1 MKNKSLEVIKSK
13 IKLRVSGKNVNR
25 YLLRLSKNHIS
36 LLSVLKKSKDE
47 YDILIYF
54 KDYELAQKLNTI
66 YDIHII
72 EYGGWEQE
80 KKYLKKNKWIFLALI
95 FSLLFLF

>member
-54 KDYELAQKLNTI
+54 KVYSTKMKFQ
-66 YDIHII
+66 
-72 EYGGWEQE
+72 
-80 KKYLKKNKWIFLALI
+80 
-95 FSLLFLF
+95 SLLFVLRNSFIFNICLIVGKCM